1 MQRENKRFII
11 YYKEL
16 THVVME
22 AEKSKIC
29 RADFWFEFKE
39 FKKILCYGNIQNNVW
54 PNIWAPRGLIKLTH
68 KISH

>member
-29 RADFWFEFKE
+29 RADFWFEFKDLQARE
-39 FKKILCYGNIQNNVW
+39 FSVMETSRIMFDQ
-54 PNIWAPRGLIKLTH
+54 
-68 KISH
+68 ISGHPVA